1 MVHSARELW
10 AGDGDSTV
18 KVVDLKAQAV
28 VDTIPTGGKK
38 RADELAFDPIHKII
52 VIAND
57 SEAAPGNN
65 LWHVVD

>member
-1 MVHSARELW
+1 
-10 AGDGDSTV
+10 V